1 MNEKKEILIGNT
13 TTVVNSIVLAIA
25 GLIIGVLASYG
36 INLPIDQTGLAGVL
50 GLIVFFIFSLINAK
64 YHCTFFDKDADTLTV
79 DISSLSDNQV
89 QAIQNF
95 VDNCTVNVGG
105 KDFNKLND
113 AQLEDIDPASE
124 YEDFGDDEDGS

>member
-1 MNEKKEILIGNT
+1 MNEKKEIWIGNA

-36 INLPIDQTGLAGVL
+36 INLPIDQTALAGVL

-64 YHCTFFDKDADTLTV
+64 FHCTFFDKDADTLTV

-95 VDNCTVNVGG
+95 VNNCTVNVAG